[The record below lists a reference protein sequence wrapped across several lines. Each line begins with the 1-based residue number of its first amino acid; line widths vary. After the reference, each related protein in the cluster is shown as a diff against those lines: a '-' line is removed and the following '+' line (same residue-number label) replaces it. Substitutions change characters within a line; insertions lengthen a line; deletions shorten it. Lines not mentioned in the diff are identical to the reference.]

1 MKNVS
6 GILVWQQCI
15 DQANNCRDTLSNMK
29 SGIFALERLELKDK
43 ILSNYISL
51 FLEKPLSI
59 SAGSRGFVQ
68 IRENAKQE
76 SKGTGG

>member
-1 MKNVS
+1 
-6 GILVWQQCI
+6 
-15 DQANNCRDTLSNMK
+15 MK
-29 SGIFALERLELKDK
+29 SGIFAIERLEFKNK

-68 IRENAKQE
+68 IRENARKG
-76 SKGTGG
+76 STGTGG